1 MSERLLSADGP
12 PAGNQTSGETA
23 NEETPSNAELET
35 ARKKVESTHDALE
48 RTIEQAN
55 RSRDLSEAIVETVRE
70 SLVVLDPELRVRSA
84 NRAFFET
91 FQIPKATAVGVP
103 FFDLTGGWM
112 GSKRLQ
118 SVLEEAVRTGGS
130 VREYEFEVDLL
141 EGGRKA
147 FVANARP
154 VLAPNESEPLLL
166 LAIDDVTDWRLAG
179 EKLRASETQ
188 YRRLFETS
196 REAIWLLDEDSGEI
210 LDVNPFALQLF
221 GYSREEFLGK
231 KPWELPLYVDPS
243 RAVARFE
250 NLRKAGHTVETG
262 VEMLARDGR
271 QLQIEAVRSVYSAG
285 SQRIV
290 QSNMRDLSDRKRL
303 EEQLRHSQRMES
315 VGRLAG
321 GIAHDFNNILNII
334 SAYATLLARG
344 KDPSKVVQSTDAIE
358 KAVQRG
364 AALVRQ
370 LLTFARK
377 EEGKF
382 ESVDVNG
389 LVREVASMI
398 RETFPKSVL
407 VKLELAPELP
417 RIKADP
423 SQLHQALLNLSVN
436 ARDAMPDGGVF
447 TFRTNL
453 VDGRSAPLLADRPHE
468 DSYVC
473 ITASDTGVGMDAE
486 TQNRIFEPFFTTKG
500 REAGSGLGLSVMY
513 GVVESHA
520 GSIAVESEP
529 GKGSRF
535 SLYLPAIP
543 FAEAREMPRLRPATA
558 PAAGGTVLLVED
570 ETLLLDSVRS
580 LLEAEGFRV
589 VTAPDGIEA
598 VETFRRNRDEISVVL
613 ADLEL
618 PRLGG
623 WQAFLEMRKEKP
635 ELKAIIVSG
644 TMDSV
649 RRDEMFRNGVRATL
663 RKPYSA
669 AEMLWAVREALADA

>member
-1 MSERLLSADGP
+1 MSSPNSRNTAAPGARPDEDSADGP
-12 PAGNQTSGETA
+12 PAPGAVRSGSEDPKEPPDA
-23 NEETPSNAELET
+23 
-35 ARKKVESTHDALE
+35 ARRSHDLW
-48 RTIEQAN
+48 QV
-55 RSRDLSEAIVETVRE
+55 IVDTVRE
-70 SLVVLDPELRVRSA
+70 SLVVLDRDLSIRSA

-91 FQIPKATAVGVP
+91 FRIPGARAEGVP
-103 FFDLTGGWM
+103 FFELTGGWP
-112 GSKRLQ
+112 GSRELR
-118 SVLEEAVRTGGS
+118 SALEELVRTNGS
-130 VREYEFEVDLL
+130 VRDYEFEIDLPEVGL
-141 EGGRKA
+141 KA

-154 VLAPNESEPLLL
+154 VIAPGETEALVL
-166 LAIDDVTDWRLAG
+166 LAIDDVTDQRLAG
-179 EKLRASETQ
+179 EKLRTSETQ

-196 REAIWLLDEDSGEI
+196 REAIWLLDEDTGEI

-221 GYSREEFLGK
+221 GYTREEFLGK
-231 KPWELPLYVDPS
+231 KPWELALYVDPQ

-271 QLQIEAVRSVYSAG
+271 PLQIEAVRSVYSAG

-290 QSNMRDLSDRKRL
+290 QSNMRDLTDRKRL

-315 VGRLAG
+315 IGRLAG

-334 SAYATLLARG
+334 SAYSTLLARG
-344 KDPSKVVQSTDAIE
+344 QEPSKVIQSTGAIE

-370 LLTFARK
+370 LLTFARR

-389 LVREVASMI
+389 LVRELASMI
-398 RETFPKSVL
+398 TETFSKSVQ
-407 VKLELAPELP
+407 VSLELAPQLP

-436 ARDAMPDGGVF
+436 ARDAMPDGGEL
-447 TFRTNL
+447 TFRTSL
-453 VDGRSAPLLADRPHE
+453 VPGEEAPILVDRPHE

-473 ITASDTGVGMDAE
+473 ISASDTGVGMDAE
-486 TQNRIFEPFFTTKG
+486 TRNRIFEPFFTTKG
-500 REAGSGLGLSVMY
+500 REAGSGLGLSVVY
-513 GVVESHA
+513 GVIESHD

-535 SLYLPAIP
+535 LLYLPAIP
-543 FAEAREMPRLRPATA
+543 YAEARERGRRRADNA
-558 PAAGGTVLLVED
+558 PAAEGTVLLVED
-570 ETLLLDSVRS
+570 EDLLLDSVKT

-589 VTAPDGIEA
+589 LTASDGIEA
-598 VETFRRNRDEISVVL
+598 LELFRQNRDDVEVVL
-613 ADLEL
+613 ADLGL

-623 WQAFLEMRKEKP
+623 CQAFLEMRKEKP
-635 ELKAIIVSG
+635 DLRGIIVSG
-644 TMDSV
+644 TMDVV
-649 RRDEMFRNGVRATL
+649 RRDEMFRNGIRSTL
-663 RKPYSA
+663 RKPYGA
-669 AEMLWAVREALADA
+669 DDMLRAIRRALADA

>member
-1 MSERLLSADGP
+1 VSERLLSPDGR
-12 PAGNQTSGETA
+12 PAGNQTGGETA
-23 NEETPSNAELET
+23 NEGVPSNADLET
-35 ARKKVESTHDALE
+35 AREKLQSTHDELQ

-55 RSRDLSEAIVETVRE
+55 RSRDLSEAIVDTVRE

-84 NRAFFET
+84 NRAFIET

-103 FFDLTGGWM
+103 FFDLTGGWA

-130 VREYEFEVDLL
+130 VREYDFEVDLP
-141 EGGRKA
+141 EAGRKA

-166 LAIDDVTDWRLAG
+166 LAIDDVTDRRLAG
-179 EKLRASETQ
+179 EKLRTSETQ

-221 GYSREEFLGK
+221 GYSREEFLGR
-231 KPWELPLYVDPS
+231 KPWELPLYVEPS

-250 NLRKAGHTVETG
+250 NLRKSGHTVETG
-262 VEMLARDGR
+262 LEMLARDGR
-271 QLQIEAVRSVYSAG
+271 RLQIEAVRSVYSAG
-285 SQRIV
+285 AQRIV

-334 SAYATLLARG
+334 SAYATLLAQG
-344 KDPSKVVQSTDAIE
+344 QNPSKVAQSTDAIE

-389 LVREVASMI
+389 LVGEMASMI
-398 RETFPKSVL
+398 GETFSKSVL
-407 VKLELAPELP
+407 VSLELAPELP
-417 RIKADP
+417 RIKGDP

-436 ARDAMPDGGVF
+436 ARDAMPDGGVL
-447 TFRTNL
+447 TFRTSL
-453 VDGRSAPLLADRPHE
+453 VAGGEAPLLADKPHE

-473 ITASDTGVGMDAE
+473 ITASDTGVGMDAA
-486 TQNRIFEPFFTTKG
+486 TRNRIFEPFFTTKG
-500 REAGSGLGLSVMY
+500 REGSGLGLSVVY
-513 GVVESHA
+513 GVIESHD

-529 GKGSRF
+529 AKGSRF

-543 FAEAREMPRLRPATA
+543 FAEARERPRRRRAIA
-558 PAAGGTVLLVED
+558 PAAGGTILLVED
-570 ETLLLDSVRS
+570 ETPLLDSVRS
-580 LLEAEGFRV
+580 LLESEGFRV
-589 VTAPDGIEA
+589 LTASDGIEA

-623 WQAFLEMRKEKP
+623 WHAFLEMRKEKP

-669 AEMLWAVREALADA
+669 AEMLRAVREALADA

>member
-1 MSERLLSADGP
+1 MRQIPNSHNIAPPGGDSGEEVASRPLPAAREVEPAIPDGP
-12 PAGNQTSGETA
+12 KGG
-23 NEETPSNAELET
+23 LET
-35 ARKKVESTHDALE
+35 G
-48 RTIEQAN
+48 N
-55 RSRDLSEAIVETVRE
+55 RSHDLWEAIVETVRE
-70 SLVVLDPELRVRSA
+70 SLVVLDPDLRIRSA

-91 FQIPKATAVGVP
+91 FQIPKGKADGIP
-103 FFDLTGGWM
+103 FFDLTGGWP
-112 GSKRLQ
+112 GSTGLR
-118 SVLEEAVRTGGS
+118 SVLEETVRTKGS
-130 VREYEFEVDLL
+130 VREYEFEVDLP
-141 EGGRKA
+141 EVGRKA

-154 VLAPNESEPLLL
+154 VLAPGETEPLLL
-166 LAIDDVTDWRLAG
+166 LAIDDVTDQRLAG
-179 EKLRASETQ
+179 EKIRSSETQ

-221 GYSREEFLGK
+221 GYSREEFLGR
-231 KPWELPLYVDPS
+231 KPWELPLYVDPG

-262 VEMLARDGR
+262 VEMVARDGR
-271 QLQIEAVRSVYSAG
+271 PLQIEAVRTVYSAG
-285 SQRIV
+285 AQRIV
-290 QSNMRDLSDRKRL
+290 QSNMRDLTDRKRL

-315 VGRLAG
+315 IGRLAG

-334 SAYATLLARG
+334 SAYSTLLARG
-344 KDPSKVVQSTDAIE
+344 QDPTKVIQSTGAIE

-398 RETFPKSVL
+398 TETFSKSVQ
-407 VKLELAPELP
+407 VSLELAPQLP

-436 ARDAMPDGGVF
+436 ARDAMPQGGEL
-447 TFRTNL
+447 TFRTSL
-453 VDGRSAPLLADRPHE
+453 VRGEEAPLLVDRPHE

-473 ITASDTGVGMDAE
+473 ITASDTGVGMDPD
-486 TQNRIFEPFFTTKG
+486 TRSRIFEPFFTTKG
-500 REAGSGLGLSVMY
+500 REAGSGLGLSVVY
-513 GVVESHA
+513 GVVESHD
-520 GSIAVESEP
+520 GSIAVDSEP

-535 SLYLPAIP
+535 SVYLPAIP
-543 FAEAREMPRLRPATA
+543 FAEGRERPRRRTASA
-558 PAAGGTVLLVED
+558 PAAEATVFLVED
-570 ETLLLDSVRS
+570 EDLLLDSVRT

-589 VTAPDGIEA
+589 LTATDGIEA
-598 VETFRRNRDEISVVL
+598 IETFHKNRDEIEVVL
-613 ADLEL
+613 VDLGL

-623 WQAFLEMRKEKP
+623 WQAFLEMRRQNP
-635 ELKAIIVSG
+635 DLRGIIVSG
-644 TMDSV
+644 TMDTV

-669 AEMLWAVREALADA
+669 DDMLRAIRRALADA

>member
-1 MSERLLSADGP
+1 VSHTPNSRNIAPPGDTGEEAASGP
-12 PAGNQTSGETA
+12 LPSPGEA
-23 NEETPSNAELET
+23 ALATPNPPT
-35 ARKKVESTHDALE
+35 DALE
-48 RTIEQAN
+48 KES
-55 RSRDLSEAIVETVRE
+55 RSHDLWEAIVETVRE
-70 SLVVLDPELRVRSA
+70 SHVVLDPDLRIRSA

-91 FQIPKATAVGVP
+91 FRIPKGKADGIP
-103 FFDLTGGWM
+103 FFDLTGGWP
-112 GSKRLQ
+112 GSPGLR
-118 SVLEEAVRTGGS
+118 SVLEETIRTRGS
-130 VREYEFEVDLL
+130 VREYEFEVELP

-154 VLAPNESEPLLL
+154 VLAPGETEPLLL
-166 LAIDDVTDWRLAG
+166 LAIDDVTDQRLAG
-179 EKLRASETQ
+179 EKIRSSETQ

-196 REAIWLLDEDSGEI
+196 REAIWLLDEDSGAI

-231 KPWELPLYVDPS
+231 KPWELGLYVDPG

-271 QLQIEAVRSVYSAG
+271 PLQIEAVRTVYSAG
-285 SQRIV
+285 TQRIV
-290 QSNMRDLSDRKRL
+290 QSNMRDLTDRKRL

-315 VGRLAG
+315 IGRLAG

-334 SAYATLLARG
+334 SAYSTLLARG
-344 KDPSKVVQSTDAIE
+344 QDPAKVIQSTGAIE

-398 RETFPKSVL
+398 TETFSKSVQ
-407 VKLELAPELP
+407 VSLELAPHLP

-436 ARDAMPDGGVF
+436 ARDAMPQGGEL
-447 TFRTNL
+447 TFRTSL
-453 VDGRSAPLLADRPHE
+453 VRGGDAPLLVDRTHE
-468 DSYVC
+468 DAYVC
-473 ITASDTGVGMDAE
+473 IIASDTGVGMDAD
-486 TQNRIFEPFFTTKG
+486 TRSRIFEPFFTTKG
-500 REAGSGLGLSVMY
+500 REAGSGLGLSVVY
-513 GVVESHA
+513 GVVESHD
-520 GSIAVESEP
+520 GSIVVDSEP
-529 GKGSRF
+529 GQGSRF
-535 SLYLPAIP
+535 SVYLPAIP
-543 FAEAREMPRLRPATA
+543 FAEGRERPRRRAA
-558 PAAGGTVLLVED
+558 SGPAAEATVLLVED
-570 ETLLLDSVRS
+570 EELLLDSVRT

-589 VTAPDGIEA
+589 LTASDGLEA
-598 VETFRRNRDEISVVL
+598 IETFRKYRDEIEVVL
-613 ADLEL
+613 ADLGL

-623 WQAFLEMRKEKP
+623 WQAFLEMRRQNP
-635 ELKAIIVSG
+635 DLRGIIVSG
-644 TMDSV
+644 TMDTV

-669 AEMLWAVREALADA
+669 DDMLRAIRRALADA